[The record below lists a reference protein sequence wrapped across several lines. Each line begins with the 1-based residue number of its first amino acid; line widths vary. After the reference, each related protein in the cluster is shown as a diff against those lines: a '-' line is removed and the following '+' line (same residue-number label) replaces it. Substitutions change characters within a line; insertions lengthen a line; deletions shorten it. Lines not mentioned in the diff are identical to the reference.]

1 MEKEVR
7 AMNINITSLPG
18 IHETFNPAVASDS
31 SYREVK
37 MPVQKTDNPL
47 EEKRDQEMRRSIHE
61 AVTMDT
67 AEVRDFLFMLIG
79 ASIKVKP
86 ETGNTG
92 HAINRIA

>member
-1 MEKEVR
+1 
-7 AMNINITSLPG
+7 MNINITSLPG
-18 IHETFNPAVASDS
+18 IHDTYNPAVVSDS

-37 MPVQKTDNPL
+37 QPVQKIDNAID
-47 EEKRDQEMRRSIHE
+47 EKRQEELRRSIHE

-86 ETGNTG
+86 ETNNTGNT
-92 HAINRIA
+92 INRIA

>member
-1 MEKEVR
+1 
-7 AMNINITSLPG
+7 MNINLTSLPG
-18 IHETFNPAVASDS
+18 IHDSYNPAIASDS

-37 MPVQKTDNPL
+37 MPVQKTESPL
-47 EEKRDQEMRRSIHE
+47 DEKRDQELRQSIHE

-79 ASIKVKP
+79 ASVKVKP

-92 HAINRIA
+92 HMINRIA